1 MNGSRDEAEMKRGK
15 QSVNEYVASSL
26 CLPRFLRLFTVG
38 NAYFALL
45 IFFQAP
51 SVHALSKLHHGV
63 LTLGKRSFVVRKTEL
78 ERLVNWCTSSSF

>member
-1 MNGSRDEAEMKRGK
+1 MNGSRDAYLHRV
-15 QSVNEYVASSL
+15 SIVSINIVASSL

-78 ERLVNWCTSSSF
+78 ERLINWCTSSSF